1 MYLCVYEWWHVC
13 TVYVCK
19 CYECKLI
26 NEAKGLKV
34 MRLYFKTNLCSN
46 IKKYMPII
54 LKMDWENVK
63 GNY

>member
-46 IKKYMPII
+46 IKKIYANNSKDG
-54 LKMDWENVK
+54 LGKC
-63 GNY
+63 